1 MGSKCREDSV
11 RLGTLRR
18 LERYRVLVSK
28 ADGAAL
34 PPLPS
39 RAERIRGIA
48 VSDWE
53 PGAKKPLGKGTF
65 R

>member
-34 PPLPS
+34 PPLP
-39 RAERIRGIA
+39 AERIRGIA